1 MADPIRLPGTR
12 IFLFRHGETE
22 WNRTH
27 RFQGRSDVPLNQTGK
42 DQGHALA
49 LALKDEPIMA
59 IYSSPLTRALE
70 TARIIKMFHPSVSL
84 FEEAGL
90 IEMDLGQFDGM
101 DAGEWREKNADFR
114 KAWQENPGSV
124 TMPGGESLSDVQA
137 RVVQAFNRITGFYPP
152 GCTLLL
158 CGHNF
163 VNLTLLCYA
172 LELPLNRFRELR
184 QGNAALNIL
193 SMQGKRLRIE
203 IMNECSHLRG
213 TEDK

>member
-1 MADPIRLPGTR
+1 MHTR
-12 IFLFRHGETE
+12 GWCE
-22 WNRTH
+22 
-27 RFQGRSDVPLNQTGK
+27 G
-42 DQGHALA
+42 A
-49 LALKDEPIMA
+49 
-59 IYSSPLTRALE
+59 
-70 TARIIKMFHPSVSL
+70 
-84 FEEAGL
+84 EAGL
-90 IEMDLGQFDGM
+90 IEMDLGRFDGM
-101 DAGEWREKNADFR
+101 EAMEWREQNANFR

-137 RVVQAFNRITGFYPP
+137 RAVQACNRIIGLYPP

-158 CGHNF
+158 CSHNF

-193 SMQGKRLRIE
+193 SMQEGRLRIE
-203 IMNECSHLRG
+203 IMNECSHLRR